1 MIWEQGEFFLDG
13 GGYSLAMGSKAT
25 ALFVAHESV
34 SANFIMVALA
44 ATEGAGG
51 VGPGAIFV
59 TMASSSTSK
68 AFPSHCFDK
77 VFIRASVG
85 SSGTGTGGVDLHSH
99 GVDWGGS
106 GLRAGCGSPS
116 TAISNR
122 VVPSTCQVD
131 ELLEGLGF
139 LGELGYAQP
148 LMDCISQPVLESVLE
163 VAVRPLGS
171 SSDLLEVGCIL
182 CHRFASL
189 TELDQLFLGLGDIV
203 TSLESSIKSFNE
215 SCPYG
220 REWEGGVG
228 VQVVRFNRLEIG
240 DSP

>member
-1 MIWEQGEFFLDG
+1 MA
-13 GGYSLAMGSKAT
+13 SLETHK
-25 ALFVAHESV
+25 SV
-34 SANFIMVALA
+34 SADLVMVAFTA
-44 ATEGAGG
+44 AEGASC
-51 VGPGAIFV
+51 VGPGAV
-59 TMASSSTSK
+59 STPMASSSTSK
-68 AFPSHCFDK
+68 AFPSHRFDK

-85 SSGTGTGGVDLHSH
+85 SSGTGTRGVDLHGH

-122 VVPSTCQVD
+122 VVPSTSQVD

-148 LMDCISQPVLESVLE
+148 LVDCISQPVLESVLK

-203 TSLESSIKSFNE
+203 TCLESSIKSFDK
-215 SCPYG
+215 SCPCRG
-220 REWEGGVG
+220 KREGVTGGL
-228 VQVVRFNRLEIG
+228 VVRFDRLEIG
-240 DSP
+240 DSPQGCISFQEGEG